1 MYDQD
6 QEITEYY
13 RNSITII
20 HNHKIH
26 YSEVMVGGQLSFSV
40 WFCVSK
46 MFMMNVPAEIVTQGV
61 DVMLAA
67 LAGYSWSRNTCFDQS
82 QSWIIWQYN
91 TI

>member
-1 MYDQD
+1 MYD

-40 WFCVSK
+40 WFSVSK

-61 DVMLAA
+61 DVMLAVW
-67 LAGYSWSRNTCFDQS
+67 AGYSTVGVGILALIRARVR
-82 QSWIIWQYN
+82 
-91 TI
+91 